1 MMAVGVVDTL
11 DLPGI
16 GALSVSTAILVL
28 VFRTL
33 WRQDHTW
40 RTLIDTEREASTDFR
55 QDAAAAR
62 TDAKSAREEA
72 AEARRQATLLRHELE
87 AALKDADRAW
97 KAHAREMSRVDR
109 LVEALRDAGVPLPHD
124 IH

>member
-1 MMAVGVVDTL
+1 MAHAD
-11 DLPGI
+11 
-16 GALSVSTAILVL
+16 
-28 VFRTL
+28 
-33 WRQDHTW
+33 
-40 RTLIDTEREASTDFR
+40 R